1 MLIVFPDAD
10 LAVLVSGENHVFGEG
25 DGFGGAR
32 GSCFGVEGVE
42 IGTRVTIV
50 DVDLVLGCGVEE
62 VVLESE
68 GGNGARRVRCE
79 GGETVVGDGEVVEA
93 LRREFL
99 ERRNGGECLYGVV
112 AMKSTGSAVIRG

>member
-10 LAVLVSGENHVFGEG
+10 FAVLVSGENHIFGES
-25 DGFGGAR
+25 DGFSGA
-32 GSCFGVEGVE
+32 GSCLGVEGVE

-50 DVDLVLGCGVEE
+50 DVDLVFGCGVEE

-68 GGNGARRVRCE
+68 GGDRARRVGCE
-79 GGETVVGDGEVVEA
+79 GGETVVRDGEVVEIA
-93 LRREFL
+93 RREFL
-99 ERRNGGECLYGVV
+99 QRRNGGECLYGVV